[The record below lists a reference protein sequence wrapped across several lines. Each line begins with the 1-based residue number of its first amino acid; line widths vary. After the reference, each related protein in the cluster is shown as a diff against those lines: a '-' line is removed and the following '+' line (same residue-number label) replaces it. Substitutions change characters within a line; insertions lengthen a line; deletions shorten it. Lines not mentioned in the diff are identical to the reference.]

1 MHKIIQLA
9 LVCLLYPLPV
19 FGADKNLVLH
29 QPYDYWPIPEY
40 HDSHDPEND
49 PIYLTDGVTKYAS
62 GMWMNK
68 TTVGWTAGVDV
79 PVVIQFDLGDE
90 ATLDELV
97 FNTCGGGGAGVVE
110 VGVRVYVS
118 LDDKNYI
125 LAAEHV
131 APAAEKAGNERTAV
145 QIRLPLKETRAR
157 YVALAT
163 KAPPPFY
170 FVFVDEIE
178 IQGRIPA
185 DSTSSLPVLSAI
197 PASGAKGLQGA
208 LSGGTRA
215 FNLLKDMA
223 APVER
228 HVQVWPEEVAEAQR
242 QDVQA
247 AMQRA
252 VKESDKLPEIRAD
265 VTENH
270 RARARRVYGVES
282 LVWETVPDEKFTMLS
297 MPKTI
302 KPAQQASVHT
312 VINALE
318 ATALGV
324 ANLSESEQPLKI
336 NVRGE
341 HKGGPTITLRVAK
354 FFVTTNAQIF
364 PDALLRTD
372 SPRVIPSGESVLVWL
387 EVESEGARPGPYEYE
402 VFVQVGDAAHRI
414 PLSVHVHDVTLTRE
428 TPLATGNWSDLNDGE
443 FAMAVPVREE
453 MLANRMTIGAGGG
466 VWPMPKKNEQGE
478 VIRPVE
484 LDTTALDKFIEFHKD
499 FPQLSI
505 FIAFNQHIELPT
517 YDWFG
522 PVTWMDDEF
531 KAIFRE
537 WIDGI
542 IDRFKAGGRDYDE
555 FMIMIFDETLSPVV
569 AQTCELVHSVDPNVR
584 MKMTMPQ
591 ATKASVAHVVA
602 AGMNVFNHHAIRVG
616 YDNAPDGYP
625 ILSSGGRELHFYGAA
640 DAAFG
645 SGKERDPLG
654 FFRYLHWT
662 AFLHGATGVHF
673 WNMLHNN
680 GSSPIWEDESIHNVY
695 WPMVYPLGP
704 GYQDPP
710 PDVQTAEKV
719 VPSRRWRY
727 VRMGIEDYMLLK
739 MARERIAERG
749 ERAAVSNCKLDEIL
763 KTVILNRDT
772 DRALFR
778 AKRRELLELVESL
791 GSTDDGVSM

>member
-1 MHKIIQLA
+1 MLYRTIQKFA
-9 LVCLLYPLPV
+9 LLCLVASSPT
-19 FGADKNLVLH
+19 FAGETKNLVLDR
-29 QPYDYWPIPEY
+29 PYDYWPIPEY
-40 HDSHDPEND
+40 YDSLDPEND
-49 PIYLTDGVTKYAS
+49 LIHLTDGVTKYTG

-68 TTVGWTAGVDV
+68 STVGWAAGVDV
-79 PVVIQFDLGDE
+79 PVVIQFDLGEE
-90 ATLDELV
+90 ATLEELV

-110 VGVRVYVS
+110 IGVRVFVS
-118 LDDKNYI
+118 LDDKHYI
-125 LAAEHV
+125 PAAEHV
-131 APAAEKAGNERTAV
+131 APPAGEAGNDRTGV
-145 QIRLPLKETRAR
+145 QIRLPLNGFRAR
-157 YVALAT
+157 YVALAS

-178 IQGRIPA
+178 IHGRVPA
-185 DSTSSLPVLSAI
+185 DSKSALPVLAAV
-197 PASGAKGLQGA
+197 PGTGAKGLQGT

-215 FNLLKDMA
+215 VNLLRDMTG
-223 APVER
+223 PVLQ
-228 HVQVWPEEVAEAQR
+228 HVEAWPAEQAEAQR
-242 QDVQA
+242 KELSA
-247 AMQRA
+247 AKQRA
-252 VKESDKLPEIRAD
+252 VTESDMLAEIRAE

-270 RARARRVYGVES
+270 RGRARQVYGAET
-282 LVWETVPDEKFTMLS
+282 LVWETAPDDRFTMLS
-297 MPKTI
+297 MPTTI
-302 KPAQQASVHT
+302 NSPKGASVHT

-324 ANLSESEQPLKI
+324 ANLTEDEQSLKI
-336 NVRGE
+336 KVLGE
-341 HKGGPTITLRVAK
+341 HEGGPAITPRVAR

-364 PDALLRTD
+364 PDALLLTD

-387 EVESEGARPGPYEYE
+387 EVESGGARAGRYKYE
-402 VFVQVGDAAHRI
+402 VSVGVGDTVHKV
-414 PLSVHVHDVTLTRE
+414 PLSVVVHDVTLSLE
-428 TPLATGNWSDLNDGE
+428 TPLATGNWSDLNNGE

-453 MLANRMTIGAGGG
+453 MLANRITIGAGGG
-466 VWPMPKKNEQGE
+466 VWPQPKKNEQGE

-484 LDTTALDKFIEFHKD
+484 LDTTDLDKFIAFHKD

-522 PVTWMDDEF
+522 DVTWMDDEF

-537 WIDGI
+537 WIGGI

-555 FMIMIFDETLSPVV
+555 FMIMIFDETMSEKVG
-569 AQTCELVHSVDPNVR
+569 QTCELVHSVDPKVR

-591 ATKASVAHVVA
+591 ADAASIAHLVD
-602 AGMNVFNHHAIRVG
+602 AGMNVFNHHGIRVG

-625 ILSSGGRELHFYGAA
+625 ILSSGGRELHIYGAA

-662 AFLHGATGVHF
+662 AFLHDATGVHF

-680 GSSPIWEDESIHNVY
+680 GNSPIWEDESIHNVY
-695 WPMVYPLGP
+695 WPMVYPIGP
-704 GYQDPP
+704 PRYPDPP

-727 VRMGIEDYMLLK
+727 TRMGIEDYMLLK
-739 MARERIAERG
+739 MARERIEKRG
-749 ERAAVSNCKLDEIL
+749 KAGETHQQTLDEII
-763 KTVILNRDT
+763 KTVADTRDS
-772 DRALFR
+772 DRKLFR
-778 AKRRELLELVESL
+778 QKRKELVVLVELLGRE
-791 GSTDDGVSM
+791 G

>member
-1 MHKIIQLA
+1 VKSQCIFGLSFILA
-9 LVCLLYPLPV
+9 GSPA
-19 FGADKNLVLH
+19 FAENSTNLILH
-29 QPYDYWPIPEY
+29 RPYAYWPIPEY
-40 HDSHDPEND
+40 YDSHDPEND
-49 PIYLTDGVTKYAS
+49 PVHLTDGVTRYTG

-68 TTVGWTAGVDV
+68 STVGWTPGVDV
-79 PVVIQFDLGDE
+79 PVVIQFDLGEE

-97 FNTCGGGGAGVVE
+97 FNTCGGGGADVVE
-110 VGVRVYVS
+110 VGVRVFVS

-125 LAAEHV
+125 PAAEHV
-131 APAAEKAGNERTAV
+131 APPAEAAGNERTGV
-145 QIRLPLKETRAR
+145 QIRLPLNSARAR
-157 YVALAT
+157 YVALAS

-178 IQGRIPA
+178 IHGRIPA
-185 DSTSSLPVLSAI
+185 DPASSLPVLAAV

-215 FNLLKDMA
+215 VNLLKDMTAPMKKHMRSWPAELAESQRKDLA
-223 APVER
+223 A
-228 HVQVWPEEVAEAQR
+228 AK
-242 QDVQA
+242 
-247 AMQRA
+247 QRA
-252 VKESDKLPEIRAD
+252 VKESDKLPEIRAE
-265 VTENH
+265 VTKNH
-270 RARARRVYGVES
+270 RVRARRVYGVDT

-297 MPKTI
+297 LPTTI

-312 VINALE
+312 VVNALE

-324 ANLSESEQPLKI
+324 ANLSKSEQPLKI
-336 NVRGE
+336 NVREE
-341 HKGGPTITLRVAK
+341 HEGGPTITPRVAR

-364 PDALLRTD
+364 PDALLLTD

-387 EVESEGARPGPYEYE
+387 EVESEGAKPGRYEYE
-402 VFVQVGDAAHRI
+402 VSVRVGDAAHEI
-414 PLSVHVHDVTLTRE
+414 PLSVHVHDVTLTLE
-428 TPLATGNWSDLNDGE
+428 TPLATGNWSDLNDAE
-443 FAMAVPVREE
+443 FAMAIPVREE
-453 MLANRMTIGAGGG
+453 MLANRITIGAGGG
-466 VWPMPKKNEQGE
+466 VWPQPKKNEQGE

-484 LDTTALDKFIEFHKD
+484 LDTTALDKFIAFHKD

-505 FIAFNQHIELPT
+505 FIGFNQHIALPT

-522 PVTWMDDEF
+522 DVTWMDDEF

-537 WIDGI
+537 WIGGI

-555 FMIMIFDETLSPVV
+555 FMIMIFDETLSPKV
-569 AQTCELVHSVDPNVR
+569 AQTCELVHTVDPNVR

-591 ATKASVAHVVA
+591 ASKASVAHVVA

-680 GSSPIWEDESIHNVY
+680 GTSPIWEDEDIGQVY
-695 WPMVYPLGP
+695 WPMVYPIGP
-704 GYQDPP
+704 PRYQKPP
-710 PDVQTAEKV
+710 PDVQTAEQV

-739 MARERIAERG
+739 MAQERIEELG
-749 ERAAVSNCKLDEIL
+749 ENGAAHQQALDGII
-763 KTVILNRDT
+763 KTVAVNRDS
-772 DRALFR
+772 DRELFR
-778 AKRRELLELVESL
+778 RKRRELVELVEML
-791 GSTDDGVSM
+791 GRD